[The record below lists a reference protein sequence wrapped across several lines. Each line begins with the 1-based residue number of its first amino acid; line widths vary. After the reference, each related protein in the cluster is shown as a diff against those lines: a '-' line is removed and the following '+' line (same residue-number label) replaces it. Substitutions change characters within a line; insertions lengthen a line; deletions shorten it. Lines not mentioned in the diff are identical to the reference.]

1 MPGSNF
7 GTLFHISTFGE
18 SHGPALGV
26 VIDGCPAGLA
36 LTEEDIIPY
45 MNRRRP
51 GQSQYTTARSE
62 SDTPEILS
70 GTFNGV
76 TTGAPIAILIRNT
89 DHRSKDYSEIADI
102 FRPGHADFTFFE
114 KYGIRDYRGG
124 GRSSARETAARVAA
138 GAVAAKLLRE
148 FNIEAI
154 AFTKSISDI
163 TVDDKFL
170 DPMENRVRRDDVLK
184 SPVFM
189 PDSAAGERACAFLD
203 KKREELDSTGGVV
216 RIHVTGLPAGL
227 GDTVFE
233 KLDARL
239 AGALMSIGAVK
250 GVTIGD
256 GFSVSL
262 STGSLDNDSFYA
274 DDDLNIHTTSNH
286 GGGILGGMST
296 GGMIIAEAAFKPTP
310 SIAKEQETVD
320 KAGISRKISIKGRHD
335 PTVVPRAVVVCEC
348 MVNLVIADAL
358 LTNAT
363 ARLDN
368 LHKIYR
374 R

>member
-89 DHRSKDYSEIADI
+89 DQRSKDYSEIADI

-124 GRSSARETAARVAA
+124 GR
-138 GAVAAKLLRE
+138 LRQ
-148 FNIEAI
+148 A
-154 AFTKSISDI
+154 
-163 TVDDKFL
+163 
-170 DPMENRVRRDDVLK
+170 P
-184 SPVFM
+184 
-189 PDSAAGERACAFLD
+189 
-203 KKREELDSTGGVV
+203 
-216 RIHVTGLPAGL
+216 
-227 GDTVFE
+227 
-233 KLDARL
+233 
-239 AGALMSIGAVK
+239 
-250 GVTIGD
+250 
-256 GFSVSL
+256 
-262 STGSLDNDSFYA
+262 
-274 DDDLNIHTTSNH
+274 
-286 GGGILGGMST
+286 
-296 GGMIIAEAAFKPTP
+296 
-310 SIAKEQETVD
+310 
-320 KAGISRKISIKGRHD
+320 
-335 PTVVPRAVVVCEC
+335 
-348 MVNLVIADAL
+348 
-358 LTNAT
+358 
-363 ARLDN
+363 
-368 LHKIYR
+368 
-374 R
+374 